1 MSNLLQLNDE
11 NYYSQEADMQYMS
24 VSQYKGFLKC
34 EAAALAK
41 LKGEWQGEHND
52 SLLLGSYVHAWLE
65 GALDQFKEE
74 TPSLFTRSGEL
85 YSQYKN
91 ADLMIETLKEDGL
104 CMFALQGE
112 KEVIITAE
120 LFGTPWKSKL
130 DVYNPLHG
138 RFVDLKTVKSIYD
151 KVWTDEYGY
160 CSFVEAYGY
169 TIQMAVYAELE
180 KRYSGRDIWLEPLI
194 VAVSKEKHPDKAVIH
209 FDEEIIQLELDEVE
223 GNLPRVL
230 AVKNG
235 AEKPNRCEKCPYCRK
250 TKRLTKVIHY
260 SEILS

>member
-1 MSNLLQLNDE
+1 MNLLQLNDE

-24 VSQYKGFLKC
+24 VSQYKAFRKC

-41 LKGEWQGEHND
+41 LKGEWQEEHND

-65 GALDQFKEE
+65 GALDQFKEK

-91 ADLMIETLKEDGL
+91 ADLMIETLKDDGL
-104 CMFALQGE
+104 CMFALEGE

-120 LFGTPWKSKL
+120 LFGAHWKSKL
-130 DVYNPLHG
+130 DVYNPING

-180 KRYSGRDIWLEPLI
+180 KRWSGRENWLEPFI
-194 VAVSKEKHPDKAVIH
+194 VAVSKEKHPDKAVIN
-209 FDEEIIQLELDEVE
+209 FDDEIIQLELDEVE
-223 GNLPRVL
+223 ENLPRVL
-230 AVKNG
+230 SVKHG
-235 AEKPNRCEKCPYCRK
+235 MDKPNRCEKCAYCRQ

-260 SEILS
+260 SQILS